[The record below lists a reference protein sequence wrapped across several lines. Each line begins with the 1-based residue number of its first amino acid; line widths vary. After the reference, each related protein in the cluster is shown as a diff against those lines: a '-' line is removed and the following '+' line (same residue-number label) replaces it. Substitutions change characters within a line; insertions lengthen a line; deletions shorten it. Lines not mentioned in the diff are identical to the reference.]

1 MDADFFFNILLFFY
15 FFSLSYNYNAPASLF
30 IIDEIRNKNGR
41 ITEILNELKV
51 QEEYFTP
58 TWNDSEFPQRVVEV
72 KDDEIPGKYFKR
84 RSEPRVMEAL

>member
-1 MDADFFFNILLFFY
+1 MLLRR
-15 FFSLSYNYNAPASLF
+15 AF

-72 KDDEIPGKYFKR
+72 KDDEIPGKYL
-84 RSEPRVMEAL
+84 SEGACIA